1 MPQKTAKLSM
11 FSLILYNLTGGRIQ
25 MNSAQDPVGLLALT
39 TTGRKS
45 GQPRTVSLVYI
56 KSGSSYVVAASNA
69 GRDKHPAW
77 YFNLRSNPQVTVRIK
92 NQQFKAV
99 TATVDPEQRKQLWEQ
114 LVKASP
120 MFARYPKLTR
130 REIPMVLLHP
140 LESYGEQ
147 AAG

>member
-1 MPQKTAKLSM
+1 MQQKTAKLSM

-77 YFNLRSNPQVTVRIK
+77 YLNLRSNPQVTVRIK

-130 REIPMVLLHP
+130 REIPIVLLHP

-147 AAG
+147 KIG

>member
-99 TATVDPEQRKQLWEQ
+99 TATVNPEQRKQLWEQ

>member
-25 MNSAQDPVGLLALT
+25 MNNAQDPVGLLALT

-56 KSGSSYVVAASNA
+56 KSGSSYVVAATNA

-77 YFNLRSNPQVTVRIK
+77 YFNLRSNPQITLRMK
-92 NQQFKAV
+92 NQQIKAV
-99 TATVDPEQRKQLWEQ
+99 AEMVDPEQRKQLWEQ
-114 LVKASP
+114 LVAASP

-130 REIPMVLLHP
+130 REIPMVFLHP
-140 LESYGEQ
+140 VE
-147 AAG
+147 

>member
-39 TTGRKS
+39 TTGRKT

-56 KSGSSYVVAASNA
+56 KSGSSYVVGASNG

-77 YFNLRSNPQVTVRIK
+77 YLNLRSNPQVTVRIK
-92 NQQFKAV
+92 NQQIKAV
-99 TATVDPEQRKQLWEQ
+99 AATVDPEQRKQLWEQ

-120 MFARYPKLTR
+120 MFARYPQRTR
-130 REIPMVLLHP
+130 REIPMVFLHP
-140 LESYGEQ
+140 LELYEEQ
-147 AAG
+147 KTG